1 MGWDSHLFNNS
12 QFIVIH
18 AVKAFSV
25 NNEAE
30 VDVFLELSE
39 VPEQA
44 SDPSPG
50 ESKGGGVAGQT
61 ISLGQSPRLPLHKT
75 EMWLPRTSGSRKN
88 GTQADATVQEQF
100 RPWAVSESSRGFQ
113 NVGTKTESCKC
124 CLRPLGEEESE

>member
-1 MGWDSHLFNNS
+1 MAAITIGGDFGRIQVSQKAGKVGWDSHLFNNS

-18 AVKAFSV
+18 AVKAFSID
-25 NNEAE
+25 NEAE

-61 ISLGQSPRLPLHKT
+61 ISPGQSPRLSLHKT
-75 EMWLPRTSGSRKN
+75 EVV
-88 GTQADATVQEQF
+88 TQD
-100 RPWAVSESSRGFQ
+100 
-113 NVGTKTESCKC
+113 
-124 CLRPLGEEESE
+124 LRQQKEWHPS